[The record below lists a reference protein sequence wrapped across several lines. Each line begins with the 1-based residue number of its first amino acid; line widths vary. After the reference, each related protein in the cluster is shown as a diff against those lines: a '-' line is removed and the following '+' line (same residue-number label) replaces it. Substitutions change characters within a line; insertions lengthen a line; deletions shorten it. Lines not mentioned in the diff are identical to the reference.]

1 MFIGLIIKL
10 ILVFIFFKM
19 ISLNYTNDFL
29 VNNIENLFFISVGG
43 IVLHHFI
50 FFDYLKNKVYKLPRT
65 FDYKNVVE
73 KNIFS
78 FKNLRYK
85 VKKITYFDYVESYID
100 GRIIIKNKSGLID
113 LELYEKNKEQIKHYL
128 KTDHIKIEKYEDN
141 GIVIDTQDRLDL
153 YDWDGKEFLK
163 KGFIFFGLNHLG
175 EKIFID
181 LYRMTHYFVNGQSGS
196 GKSLFITQI
205 LNGLIYNLDLIKN
218 IFLIDFKG
226 GLTFEKYGK
235 VDKKIIVGYKVEH
248 LIKIVDYVYKENQR
262 RMEYLKN
269 KGLEKYEKNPIF
281 LIFDEWSEVVESCP
295 SKELD
300 KNGYLEFKRM
310 ILKLESIGQLGRSQ
324 GIRLIIQ
331 LQRGGTDVISS
342 KLRGNLQSRILL
354 RVDNNDGV
362 KMCLGSLDYLEKVG
376 NVSPTEFGP
385 GRFIF
390 IDNSSP
396 KGIKVHYGQSSFITP
411 NEYINTC
418 EKVGIKIGEN
428 NPSKTNETNSTNTK
442 PLTKKKT
449 LSIPFKR
456 TEKITHLDNV
466 NLRKELFS
474 LTSKITNEKQRKD
487 IRSELTKIN
496 SIIKS
501 QNYDFNNIY
510 QQLKEIHRTINV
522 LVF

>member
-1 MFIGLIIKL
+1 
-10 ILVFIFFKM
+10 
-19 ISLNYTNDFL
+19 
-29 VNNIENLFFISVGG
+29 
-43 IVLHHFI
+43 
-50 FFDYLKNKVYKLPRT
+50 
-65 FDYKNVVE
+65 VE

-78 FKNLRYK
+78 FKNLKYE
-85 VKKITYFDYVESYID
+85 VKKITYFDYVQNYQD

-113 LELYEKNKEQIKHYL
+113 LELYERNKEQIKHYL

-141 GIVIDTQDRLDL
+141 GIVIDTKDRLDL
-153 YDWDGKEFLK
+153 YDWNGEEFLK

-175 EKIFID
+175 EKIFLD

-205 LNGLIYNLDLIKN
+205 LNGLIYNLDLVKN

-235 VDKKIIVGYKVEH
+235 VDKKIIVGHKVEQ

-269 KGLEKYEKNPIF
+269 NGLEKYEKDPIF

-295 SKELD
+295 LKELD
-300 KNGYLEFKRM
+300 KDGYIRFKQM
-310 ILKLESIGQLGRSQ
+310 ILKIESIGQLGRSQ

-354 RVDNNDGV
+354 RVDNDDGV
-362 KMCLGSLDYLEKVG
+362 KMCLGSLNYLEKIG

-385 GRFIF
+385 GRFVF

-396 KGIKVHYGQSSFITP
+396 KGVLVQFGQSSYIKP

-418 EKVGIKIGEN
+418 KLIGIELRQTELSITDKQNLIH
-428 NPSKTNETNSTNTK
+428 TK
-442 PLTKKKT
+442 PLTENKNLSNPIKMIETDNKK
-449 LSIPFKR
+449 I
-456 TEKITHLDNV
+456 ITHLDNV
-466 NLRKELFS
+466 NLRKELFL
-474 LTSKITNEKQRKD
+474 LTSKITDEKKRKD
-487 IRSELTKIN
+487 IRSRLTKLNTLIKSEEYNIN
-496 SIIKS
+496 SVYKS
-501 QNYDFNNIY
+501 LNNN
-510 QQLKEIHRTINV
+510 KNEILLLIS
-522 LVF
+522 